1 MPQISARYVI
11 LQKHIVQLNY
21 ETMHQIRTKAWQQR
35 RTLSPTRWQKQT
47 TTGCKWTWRPP
58 AVFCPL
64 GSAQQ
69 QSGPN
74 INPANSIGQS
84 DTTVFNQNAKSR
96 PGPVCTITELD
107 WANRKPLIIQYGWV
121 TFYIIVTSHCN
132 ELDGSR
138 GQTVAQSN
146 FWRVELRLW
155 LYRVLGPRNTSS
167 QRPDADS
174 PHSPSLKKTELL
186 C

>member
-1 MPQISARYVI
+1 MLHYI
-11 LQKHIVQLNY
+11 KHIGQLNY
-21 ETMHQIRTKAWQQR
+21 ETMHQIRTKARQQR

-174 PHSPSLKKTELL
+174 PHSPSLKKTE
-186 C
+186 